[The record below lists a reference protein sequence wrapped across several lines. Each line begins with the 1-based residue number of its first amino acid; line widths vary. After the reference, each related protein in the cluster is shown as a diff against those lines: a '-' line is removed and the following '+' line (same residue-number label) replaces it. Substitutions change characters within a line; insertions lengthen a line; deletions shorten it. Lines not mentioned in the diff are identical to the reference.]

1 MSNGWNSHVESPQQ
15 PFHITV
21 SNATDSPQL
30 MKVSKKTPSFIG
42 KKKKEKHLQNVKKLG
57 KCLMSWVNLAK
68 VTNHPPSPHAPVLWW
83 RGLDIYIYIHVHM
96 EREKAREYCKSI
108 IRNLCQTY
116 RIMAC
121 AAAWR
126 AFWASFSKDLG
137 MVMLDKDLQPLKAS
151 RSMVVTDCGT
161 VRLVNDSQR
170 SRMYIL
176 CSCACMAGLW
186 LPNHSSLIMNL

>member
-1 MSNGWNSHVESPQQ
+1 MSKNWANVWCLGSTWPKSPTIHLH
-15 PFHITV
+15 P
-21 SNATDSPQL
+21 
-30 MKVSKKTPSFIG
+30 TPLSCDEEAWIY
-42 KKKKEKHLQNVKKLG
+42 
-57 KCLMSWVNLAK
+57 
-68 VTNHPPSPHAPVLWW
+68 
-83 RGLDIYIYIHVHM
+83 IYIYIHVHM